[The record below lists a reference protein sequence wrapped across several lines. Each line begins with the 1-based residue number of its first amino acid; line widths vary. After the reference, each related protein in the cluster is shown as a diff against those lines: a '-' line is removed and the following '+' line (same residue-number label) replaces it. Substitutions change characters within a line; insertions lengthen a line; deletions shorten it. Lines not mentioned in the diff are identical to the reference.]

1 MTLWDKTKTETKTS
15 GAEKRSAV
23 ARARKGSRRGLTSK
37 MHEKKS
43 LGLRN
48 VLYLGCIVDIKLY
61 IFIKTFFKLYS
72 LKNDFTYLPINLLSK
87 QFLKEKKDIFQINK
101 IEGNW
106 SPADHHI
113 TRILKENLQTER
125 K

>member
-1 MTLWDKTKTETKTS
+1 MKEQTYDSIYMTLWDKTKTETKTS

-48 VLYLGCIVDIKLY
+48 VLYLGCPTRK
-61 IFIKTFFKLYS
+61 
-72 LKNDFTYLPINLLSK
+72 
-87 QFLKEKKDIFQINK
+87 
-101 IEGNW
+101 
-106 SPADHHI
+106 SPA
-113 TRILKENLQTER
+113 TCSCQTLGMWLF
-125 K
+125 